1 MASDPPA
8 GQHQSNDSS
17 TLLKFTVGSSGR
29 TIDLVI
35 PNEEGIRYVATEI
48 FKGKCYQPVPR
59 LPAPRTVLDIGA
71 NVGLAAAYFRLIYP
85 DALIHCVEPD
95 PVALSF
101 LVQNAPLIGNCHV
114 HQLGLYEGD
123 CERPFYS
130 ASNSVISSVSKNPYA
145 RTTPV
150 SIKLRDAGGFVAGLG
165 VKHFDL
171 IKIDTEG
178 SEVPIIRSLG
188 PFIRDAGTI
197 HIEFHSRDDR
207 RTIDDLMNPSHCL
220 FRGVIEVAHR
230 GHFTY
235 VANALLT
242 HDLWEAPLSPD
253 G

>member
-8 GQHQSNDSS
+8 EQRQSKDSPAVLTFAVRSNDR
-17 TLLKFTVGSSGR
+17 V
-29 TIDLVI
+29 IDLVI
-35 PNEEGIRYVATEI
+35 PNEEGIRYVAREI
-48 FKGKCYQPVPR
+48 FKGLCYQPVPR
-59 LPAPRTVLDIGA
+59 VPAPRAVLDIGA
-71 NVGLAAAYFRLIYP
+71 NVGLAAAYFRLTYP

-101 LVQNAPLIGNCHV
+101 LVQNAPRIGNCHV
-114 HQLGLYEGD
+114 HEVGLYEGD
-123 CERPFYS
+123 CEKPFYS

-145 RTTPV
+145 RATPV
-150 SIKLRDAGGFVAGLG
+150 PIKLRDAGGFVAGLG
-165 VKHFDL
+165 AGRFDL

-188 PFIRDAGTI
+188 TVIRDAATV

-220 FRGVIEVAHR
+220 FRGAIEAAHR

>member
-8 GQHQSNDSS
+8 EQHQRAASPAALTFSVRSS
-17 TLLKFTVGSSGR
+17 DR
-29 TIDLVI
+29 AIDLVI
-35 PNEEGIRYVATEI
+35 PNEEGIRYVAREI
-48 FKGKCYQPVPR
+48 FKSQCYQPVPR
-59 LPAPRTVLDIGA
+59 VPAPRTVLDIGA
-71 NVGLAAAYFRLIYP
+71 NIGLAAAYFRLIYP

-95 PVALSF
+95 PAALSF
-101 LVQNAPLIGNCHV
+101 LVQNAPRIGNCII
-114 HQLGLYEGD
+114 HQVGLYEGD
-123 CERPFYS
+123 CEKPFYS

-145 RTTPV
+145 QATSIP
-150 SIKLRDAGGFVAGLG
+150 IKLRDAGGFVAGLG
-165 VKHFDL
+165 VERFDL

-188 PFIRDAGTI
+188 AIVRDAATV

-242 HDLWEAPLSPD
+242 HELWEAPLSPD